1 MDESMIIPY
10 IEPIFRFCCNRLS
23 NRYDAEDL
31 AGEIICHILDGMR
44 RYKIESF
51 DAWVWRI
58 AHNRY
63 ARFIDAQNKAQTV
76 LAGDDVF
83 RNIAASD
90 LWDDDLYT
98 VNPYAAEEEA
108 GGHEYETVFR
118 YLHTLSSEY
127 RNIFVDY
134 YIGEMSVR
142 ALSMKYSLPETTVKW
157 RLNAGRQKIRK
168 RIGENSMDKVYSRIN
183 WNTTSCNGSVDT
195 DRYLHTQIARAICKA
210 AYEKPL
216 TVEEIS
222 ISTGIPAMYIEDELP
237 RLEYGDAVCK
247 VGNQKY
253 ATNFIIF
260 RLEDRKN
267 TEDASGLLVSSIAD
281 KFEALLHTGA
291 SAVSGLDFYGH
302 DFGMERLGYFL
313 VPYLLRRKLEM
324 LKSRRLKLENGPLP
338 PRRDGGYGWFI
349 VEETADES
357 EACGKYETGCNV
369 AGGGS
374 TGRDAASSY
383 IYYYWISKYFDG
395 DIYRNRGTRW
405 LCTHGIPESR
415 QTCRAASAENG
426 VASDGSNGMDSDVMS
441 DMAASATEHVPEGM
455 IKSDALSDEDAAKL
469 IQNNLIVKAGDGYKL
484 NFACFTEEQFTEFT
498 ALFDMEDEQL
508 DGLLAEWIVS
518 VRKSFVRFVPARLED
533 QINQWVS
540 GYLFEIVGYVTDEL
554 IRRGVLKKPDQDKP
568 LTDGVVYVAGRY
580 IE

>member
-1 MDESMIIPY
+1 MDESIIIPY
-10 IEPIFRFCCNRLS
+10 IEPIFRFCCKRLS

-31 AGEIICHILDGMR
+31 TGEIICHILDGMR

-63 ARFIDAQNKAQTV
+63 TRFIDAQNKAQTV

-108 GGHEYETVFR
+108 GGHEYETAFR

-142 ALSMKYSLPETTVKW
+142 ALSMKYSLPETTIKW
-157 RLNAGRQKIRK
+157 RLNVGRQKIRK
-168 RIGENSMDKVYSRIN
+168 RIGENSMDKVYSRVN

-195 DRYLHTQIARAICKA
+195 DRYLHTQIARAICKT

-222 ISTGIPAMYIEDELP
+222 ISTGIPAMYVEDELS
-237 RLEYGDAVCK
+237 RLEYGDAVCR

-253 ATNFIIF
+253 ATNFIVF

-267 TEDASGLLVSSIAD
+267 TEDASGLLVSSITD
-281 KFEALLHTGA
+281 KLEALLLNGA

-313 VPYLLRRKLEM
+313 VPYLLRRKVNM
-324 LKSRRLKLENGPLP
+324 LMSRRLKLENGPLP

-357 EACGKYETGCNV
+357 EICGEYETGCNV
-369 AGGGS
+369 AGGDS
-374 TGRDAASSY
+374 AGRDAASSY

-395 DIYRNRGTRW
+395 DIYHNRGTRW
-405 LCTHGIPESR
+405 LCAHGIPGAG
-415 QTCRAASAENG
+415 QNCMVNG
-426 VASDGSNGMDSDVMS
+426 
-441 DMAASATEHVPEGM
+441 ATENVPQGM

-484 NFACFTEEQFTEFT
+484 NFACFTEEQFAEFT

-508 DGLLAEWIVS
+508 DDLLAEWIVS
-518 VRKSFVRFVPARLED
+518 VRKSFARFVPARLED

-540 GYLFEIVGYVTDEL
+540 VYFFEIVGYVTDEL
-554 IRRGVLKKPDQDKP
+554 ISRGILKKPDQDKP

>member
-1 MDESMIIPY
+1 MIIPY

-31 AGEIICHILDGMR
+31 AGEIICHVLDGIR

-51 DAWVWRI
+51 EAWVWRI

-83 RNIAASD
+83 RNIAGSD
-90 LWDDDLYT
+90 LWDSDLYIVDPT
-98 VNPYAAEEEA
+98 AAEKEA
-108 GGHEYETVFR
+108 DGREYETVFR

-183 WNTTSCNGSVDT
+183 WNTTSCNGSMDT

-216 TVEEIS
+216 TIEEIS

-237 RLEYGDAVCK
+237 RLEYGDAVCR

-281 KFEALLHTGA
+281 KLEALLLNGA
-291 SAVSGLDFYGH
+291 SAVSGLNFYGH

-313 VPYLLRRKLEM
+313 VPYLLRRKVGM
-324 LKSRRLKLENGPLP
+324 LKSRRLKLENGPRP

-357 EACGKYETGCNV
+357 EACGEYETGCNV
-369 AGGGS
+369 AGGDS
-374 TGRDAASSY
+374 AGRDAASSY

-405 LCTHGIPESR
+405 LCAHGIPGAGHN
-415 QTCRAASAENG
+415 CMADSAGNG
-426 VASDGSNGMDSDVMS
+426 VVSDGSNGMDSDVMS
-441 DMAASATEHVPEGM
+441 DMANSATENVPQGM

-484 NFACFTEEQFTEFT
+484 NFACFTEEQFAEFT

-508 DGLLAEWIVS
+508 DDLLAEWIVS

-533 QINQWVS
+533 QINQWIS
-540 GYLFEIVGYVTDEL
+540 CYLFEIVGYVTDEL